1 MRYPSAK
8 DLWFKIIIFPSFG
21 ILIGSVF
28 IVPSEFFLLTF
39 VSVIPVV
46 LFLAWI
52 YFGTYYELHEDY
64 LLCKSGPFREKIR
77 YDNIKSLKLSRNL
90 LASMALSSKRI
101 EIRQHGKNYIT
112 GTTLISPENREEFL
126 AELKSRCKNLEE

>member
-77 YDNIKSLKLSRNL
+77 YDNIKSLKLTRNML
-90 LASMALSSKRI
+90 SSMALSSKRI
-101 EIRQHGKNYIT
+101 EIKQHGKNFIM
-112 GTTLISPENREEFL
+112 GTMLISLENREEFL
-126 AELKSRCKNLEE
+126 AVLKSRCKNIEE